1 MIDLDLS
8 RMELDGMR
16 ISNMLHFTENHRF
29 AVQRDFSLSGLDYK
43 MLTMMYQPMVGA
55 FAISLYQTLY
65 HQLSS
70 ELLGWSALEQQ
81 RRLFL
86 SLELEQGERGR
97 KYFIEQT
104 SKLEAIGLLQTS
116 RKFLP
121 EEDDYVYEYALFAP
135 LGPNEFFRNQHLTL
149 LLRDKVGKFMLLS
162 LRDELLSPEPAY
174 GQDTNEENLS
184 VPFYE
189 LFRLNTQVIDYEL
202 EQALY
207 EASASNQADSRLD
220 VTTKSFQYADIIMRF
235 PRESNNRIF
244 VEALKH
250 KPEQIAAINI
260 AAKKYNLSLQE
271 TCRLLDEDHMFG
283 EDGGLEMDKLQYNA
297 NLFFRQGKKR
307 EEERERSLARASGQS
322 RTGNEETE
330 REPSSEKS
338 VEMQYYLEVP
348 QLLRSECTD
357 HQYNYILRN
366 EPYTYVL
373 KKFFTQGSIPNGVLN
388 IFEKI
393 DLSYKLKEEVIN
405 VLIHFIHVDR
415 RSWANSSIEA
425 VASDML
431 GKQIASYEQA
441 VEYVREKIKF
451 KEKAASKAEAAKA
464 GGGAATRG
472 RQGKQKPHIPII
484 QDTAKSARLT
494 DEELEAMRRKAQ
506 KLDEKFNR

>member
-1 MIDLDLS
+1 
-8 RMELDGMR
+8 MEFDGMR

-29 AVQRDFSLSGLDYK
+29 TVHRDFSLSSLDYK
-43 MLTMMYQPMVGA
+43 ILNLMYQPMVGA
-55 FAISLYQTLY
+55 FAIGLYHTLYQ
-65 HQLSS
+65 QLASDKA
-70 ELLGWSALEQQ
+70 GWAALEQQ

-97 KYFIEQT
+97 KFFIEQT
-104 SKLEAIGLLQTS
+104 SKLEATGLLQTS

-121 EEDDYVYEYALFAP
+121 EEEDYVYEYALFAP
-135 LGPNEFFRNQHLTL
+135 QGPNEFFRNQHLTL

-162 LRDELLSPEPAY
+162 LRDELLSPIPDYLQEA
-174 GQDTNEENLS
+174 NEENLS

-207 EASASNQADSRLD
+207 EASAARHNDPSLD
-220 VTTKSFQYADIIMRF
+220 VTTKGFQYGDIIMRF
-235 PRESNNRIF
+235 PRESNNRIY

-250 KPEQIAAINI
+250 KPEQIVAINI
-260 AAKKYNLSLQE
+260 AAKKYNLTLQE
-271 TCRLLDEDHMFG
+271 TCRLLDEDDVFT
-283 EDGGLEMDKLQYNA
+283 EDGELQTDKLQYNA

-307 EEERERSLARASGQS
+307 EEDRERVLAKS
-322 RTGNEETE
+322 TGKPHKLQDEHEAE
-330 REPSSEKS
+330 SSSEKS
-338 VEMQYYLEVP
+338 VEMQFYLDVP
-348 QLLRSECTD
+348 PLLQGECTD

-393 DLSYKLKEEVIN
+393 DLSYKLAEEVIN
-405 VLIHFIHVDR
+405 VLIHFIYIDR

-431 GKQIASYEQA
+431 GKQITTYEQA
-441 VEYVREKIKF
+441 VEYVREKIRY
-451 KEKAASKAEAAKA
+451 KEKAASKVEAAKA
-464 GGGAATRG
+464 SGSAATRG
-472 RQGKQKPHIPII
+472 RQGKQQKPNIPII
-484 QDTAKSARLT
+484 QDTSQAAKLT
-494 DEELEAMRRKAQ
+494 ADELEAIRRTAQ
-506 KLDEKFNR
+506 RLDEKFNRK